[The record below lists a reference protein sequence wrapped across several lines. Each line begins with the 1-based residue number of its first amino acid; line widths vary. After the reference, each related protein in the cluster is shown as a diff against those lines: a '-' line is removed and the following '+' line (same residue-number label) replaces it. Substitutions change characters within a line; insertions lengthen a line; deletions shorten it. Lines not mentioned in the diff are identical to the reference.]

1 VKNESKTKKQLISE
15 LIELRHEISELEKAE
30 TKHKEKA
37 ELLEES
43 EERYKA
49 FFNRSSYCV
58 YVHDFEGNFLDANE
72 AALNLVG
79 YTKED
84 IPFLN
89 FSSILE
95 EDQLPITFK
104 TLEEIKQFGSQK
116 HILEY
121 KLRKKNGDHVWV
133 EAEGSLIYRKGKP
146 YAIQGI
152 ARDITKHKLMEEK
165 LRESEEQYRIMV
177 ETMNEGLSVVDRNGV
192 ITFVNPQFCAMTG
205 YLRDELLGC
214 HETMLLDAENQRKLK
229 LREIDRQR
237 GDATHYEITLIR
249 KDGGRVHTLVA
260 PRPIFDEPGKF
271 AGSLGIFTDIT
282 KIKQAEIKLLSHQ
295 ERLSSLALELSLV
308 EERQR
313 RHIAMELQDQ
323 IGQTLAY
330 CKAKLEKLR
339 ETHSETHS
347 LNSKKESIDEINA
360 LIIQMIQ
367 DTKLLTS
374 QISTPILYEEG
385 FEAAV
390 KWLGDQFQKQHG
402 LAFRFEE
409 DGKPKPMIDETRI
422 LLYQA
427 VRELL
432 INVAKHARARNVKV
446 SVWRDYKHV
455 LINVEDDGVGFD
467 IQKIEPYTDKTG
479 GFGLF
484 SIHERLKYL
493 GGDFKVESKP
503 GHGTRFTLIVPLIHV
518 KKE

>member
-1 VKNESKTKKQLISE
+1 MKDESKTKKQLISE
-15 LIELRHEISELEKAE
+15 LIELRHEISELQKAE
-30 TKHKEKA
+30 PTKHKEKA
-37 ELLEES
+37 EILEES

-49 FFNRSSYCV
+49 LFNRSSYCV

-104 TLEEIKQFGSQK
+104 TLEEIKQFGPQK
-116 HILEY
+116 NILEY
-121 KLRKKNGDHVWV
+121 KLRKKNGDYVWV
-133 EAEGSLIYRKGKP
+133 EVESSLIYRKGKP
-146 YAIQGI
+146 YTIQGI
-152 ARDITKHKLMEEK
+152 ARDITERKLMEEK

-177 ETMNEGLSVVDRNGV
+177 ETMNEGLSVVDQDGI

-205 YLRDELLGC
+205 YLRDQLLGC
-214 HETMLLDAENQRKLK
+214 HETILLDAENQKKLK
-229 LREIDRQR
+229 VREIARER
-237 GDATHYEITLIR
+237 GDATPYEITLIR
-249 KDGGRVHTLVA
+249 KDGEKVHTLVA

-271 AGSLGIFTDIT
+271 VGSLGIFTDIT
-282 KIKQAEIKLLSHQ
+282 KIKQAEKKLLSHQ
-295 ERLSSLALELSLV
+295 ERLRSLALELSLV

-313 RHIAMELQDQ
+313 RHIAMELQDH

-330 CKAKLEKLR
+330 CKAKIEKLR
-339 ETHSETHS
+339 VIHS
-347 LNSKKESIDEINA
+347 LNTEKKSIDEIHA
-360 LIIQMIQ
+360 LIIQMSQ
-367 DTKLLTS
+367 YAKLLTS

-402 LAFRFEE
+402 LAFHFEE

-427 VRELL
+427 MRELL
-432 INVAKHARARNVKV
+432 INVTKHANARNVKV
-446 SVWRDYKHV
+446 SLRRDYKHI
-455 LINVEDDGVGFD
+455 LINVEDDGIGFD
-467 IQKIEPYTDKTG
+467 ILKIEPYTDKTG

-503 GHGTRFTLIVPLIHV
+503 GHGTRFTLIVPLKHV

>member
-1 VKNESKTKKQLISE
+1 VKDESKIKKQLISE
-15 LIELRHEISELEKAE
+15 LLELQHKISELKRAE
-30 TKHKEKA
+30 TKYKEKA
-37 ELLEES
+37 GLLEES

-49 FFNRSSYCV
+49 LFNRSFYCV

-89 FSSILE
+89 FLSILE
-95 EDQLPITFK
+95 EDQLSIAFK
-104 TLEEIKQFGSQK
+104 TLEEIRQFGTQK
-116 HILEY
+116 NVLEY
-121 KLRKKNGDHVWV
+121 KLRKKSGDHVWV
-133 EAEGSLIYRKGKP
+133 EAEGSLIYRKGEP

-152 ARDITKHKLMEEK
+152 ARDITKRKLIEEK

-177 ETMNEGLSVVDRNGV
+177 ETMNEGLSVVDRDGF

-214 HETMLLDAENQRKLK
+214 HETMLLDAEDQRKIK

-237 GDATHYEITLIR
+237 GDATPYEITLTR

-282 KIKQAEIKLLSHQ
+282 NIKQAEVKLLSHQ

-330 CKAKLEKLR
+330 CKARLENLR
-339 ETHSETHS
+339 EIHS
-347 LNSKKESIDEINA
+347 LKSKEESIDEINA

-390 KWLGDQFQKQHG
+390 KWLGDQFQKQYG
-402 LAFRFEE
+402 LTFHFEE
-409 DGKPKPMIDETRI
+409 DGKPKPMIDETRM

-432 INVAKHARARNVKV
+432 VNVARHSHARNVKV
-446 SVWRDYKHV
+446 SVQRDYRHI
-455 LINVEDDGVGFD
+455 LINVEDDGIGFD
-467 IQKIEPYTDKTG
+467 IQKIEPYIDKTA

-484 SIHERLKYL
+484 SVHERLRYL
-493 GGDFKVESKP
+493 GGDFKVESRP
-503 GHGTRFTLIVPLIHV
+503 GHGTRFTLIVPLKHV
-518 KKE
+518 KKG